1 MGGRSTPETRGPPI
15 VRRRQLVVSGRVAP
29 VTTFGLVHGAWHGGW
44 CWDRVAPELVA
55 AGHAVVAVDLPCDDV
70 SAGCADYAEVVL
82 SALDGADD
90 DVVLVAHSAGGLTI
104 PLVAAARPVARMVFV
119 SALLPVPGVRFV
131 EQSADE
137 HVLLDGYEAGVER
150 DENGCRRWFDPEV
163 AARRM
168 YNGCTADEAAWA
180 FARLR
185 PQASTIYT
193 EPSPMRAWPDAP
205 VVDVR
210 GRVDGIVSPAWAA
223 DAVPTRLGVE
233 SIVIDGAGHSSPL
246 SHPRELARI
255 LLAG

>member
-1 MGGRSTPETRGPPI
+1 
-15 VRRRQLVVSGRVAP
+15 

-55 AGHAVVAVDLPCDDV
+55 AGHRVVAVDLPCDDV
-70 SAGCADYAEVVL
+70 RAGCAEYAEVVL
-82 SALDGADD
+82 RALDHVDD

-119 SALLPVPGVRFV
+119 SALLPLPGRRFV
-131 EQSADE
+131 DQSADE
-137 HVLLDGYEAGVER
+137 QVLLEGYEAGVER
-150 DENGCRRWFDPEV
+150 DESGCRRWFDAEV

-168 YNGCTADEAAWA
+168 YNGCTAADAAWA

-185 PQASTIYT
+185 PQASTLYT
-193 EPSPMRAWPDAP
+193 EPSPLRAWPEVP

-210 GRVDGIVSPAWAA
+210 GSVDGIVSPAWAA
-223 DAVPTRLGVE
+223 RAVPARLGVE
-233 SIVIDGAGHSSPL
+233 PIVIDGAGHSSML

-255 LLAG
+255 VLAG